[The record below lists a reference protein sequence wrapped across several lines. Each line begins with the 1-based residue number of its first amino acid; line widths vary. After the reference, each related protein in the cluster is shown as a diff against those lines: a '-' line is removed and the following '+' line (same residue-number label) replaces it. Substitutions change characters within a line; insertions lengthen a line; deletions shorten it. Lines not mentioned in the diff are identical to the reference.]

1 MAGPHS
7 PIADNREP
15 CPALLT
21 PGREDPLPPQLFSIC
36 SMSIS
41 PSSWKR
47 PSVPVPVPV
56 PAPHHAAA
64 SSSSSQDRSSLLA
77 RCSSPRE
84 RGGSGTG
91 VQAGVLPGITS
102 GEQGAAGHGCG
113 AGMRRELSS
122 AAALRQVRLLNVCR
136 FCEGKGGTGR

>member
-1 MAGPHS
+1 MAGPHN
-7 PIADNREP
+7 PIAGSGEP
-15 CPALLT
+15 CTALLT

-47 PSVPVPVPV
+47 LSVPA

-77 RCSSPRE
+77 RCSSARE

-102 GEQGAAGHGCG
+102 GERGAAGHGRG
-113 AGMRRELSS
+113 AGSRREPSS
-122 AAALRQVRLLNVCR
+122 AAALRQVRLLNVWR
-136 FCEGKGGTGR
+136 FCEGNGGTGR